1 MISVSAVPQGDRRRI
16 RPWHKS
22 STPNGFAGPI
32 PARSWIRAHGI
43 ERAATPWRRLAGGG
57 RRERAQT
64 LTVRGRDLRVAVRR
78 GDPARPPL
86 LLCNGVGGRLELL
99 QPFVDALDPRREV
112 IRFDLPGIGGS
123 PLPAVPYHLATL
135 GPVLAG
141 LLDQLGHQQAD
152 VLGISWGGGLAQQ
165 CALWSPGRV
174 RRLVLVATG
183 TGSVMVPARPS
194 VLRHLLTPRRHR
206 DPGYAASIA
215 GEIYGGS
222 MRDQPARAGELLHAT
237 VPDGSHPGYYYQ
249 LLAGVGWTSL
259 PWLPLLR
266 HPTLVMA
273 GDDDPIIPVINARIL
288 HWLIRGSELHIYR
301 GGHLDL
307 IAEPHRLAPVVEEFL
322 TAGAADLG
330 GPRQ

>member
-1 MISVSAVPQGDRRRI
+1 M
-16 RPWHKS
+16 
-22 STPNGFAGPI
+22 
-32 PARSWIRAHGI
+32 
-43 ERAATPWRRLAGGG
+43 ERAVTAWRLVPGVGK
-57 RRERAQT
+57 RERAQT
-64 LTVRGRDLRVAVRR
+64 LTVRGRILRVAVRR

-86 LLCNGVGGRLELL
+86 LLCNGIGGRLELL
-99 QPFVDALDPRREV
+99 QPFVDTLDPRREI

-141 LLDQLGHQQAD
+141 LLDQLGHERAD

-165 CALWSPGRV
+165 FALSSPGRV

-183 TGSVMVPARPS
+183 TGLVMVPARPR
-194 VLRHLLTPRRHR
+194 VLRHLLTPRRHH
-206 DPGYAASIA
+206 DPAYAMSIA
-215 GEIYGGS
+215 GAIYGGS
-222 MRDQPARAGELLHAT
+222 MRDHPARAGELLHA
-237 VPDGSHPGYYYQ
+237 PSDGSRRGYYHQ
-249 LLAGVGWTSL
+249 LLAGAGWTSL

-273 GDDDPIIPVINARIL
+273 GDDDPIIPLFNARIM

-307 IAEPHRLAPVVEEFL
+307 IAEPHRLAPVVERFL
-322 TAGAADLG
+322 ARDEPSAVVAVARFRNRGW
-330 GPRQ
+330 